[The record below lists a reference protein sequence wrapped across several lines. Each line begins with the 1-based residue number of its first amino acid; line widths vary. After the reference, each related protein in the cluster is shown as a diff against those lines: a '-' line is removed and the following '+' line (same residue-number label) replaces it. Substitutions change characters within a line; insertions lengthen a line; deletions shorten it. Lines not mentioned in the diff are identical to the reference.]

1 MVQVG
6 GELELRCCCHVRY
19 NWVAKTVYESIVKKG
34 KWAWDLFLNN
44 DPNCINC
51 GDCPQPVRPPEEPQ
65 MDVRWLPVLKRAL
78 LVCRSG

>member
-1 MVQVG
+1 MN
-6 GELELRCCCHVRY
+6 VRY

-51 GDCPQPVRPPEEPQ
+51 GDCPQPVRPRRISTA
-65 MDVRWLPVLKRAL
+65 DGRWLSVLKLAL
-78 LVCRSG
+78 SYGSG